1 MKNTKLVLFTTVFVC
16 CALFASCS
24 GGGSNVQSGFRV
36 FGEKYVQVFGG
47 GPPMFVAATSIQG
60 NRLFDYSGATGSV
73 SAFGPL
79 LCLGP
84 CPIEGGR
91 APARWNIV
99 AGTPGLECIGYLTP
113 NERDVTLN
121 SLQTSKCLT
130 FGIVFPFTAAPS
142 LVDLQAPPATLV
154 MTGESLTTTYG
165 MPYIEYRDPY
175 TGNLIGATSATYVS
189 AKGSVLEAAAPNLSS
204 VYDGVYNVL
213 ISNIRADGSLE
224 PVGSSTISCTGRPYP
239 YEPPPDPGP
248 CGCPPDQPCMPC
260 ENPIQ

>member
-1 MKNTKLVLFTTVFVC
+1 MKNTKLVLFSMIFVC
-16 CALFASCS
+16 CAFFASCS

-47 GPPMFVAATSIQG
+47 GFMFVSPTSIQG
-60 NRLFDYSGATGSV
+60 NRLFDYSGATGNV
-73 SAFGPL
+73 SSFGPL
-79 LCLGP
+79 LCGGP

-99 AGTPGLECIGYLTP
+99 AGTPIVECIGYLTP
-113 NERDVTLN
+113 NERDVALN
-121 SLQTSKCLT
+121 STQVSQCVTRGL
-130 FGIVFPFTAAPS
+130 VFPFAAAPG
-142 LVDLQAPPATLV
+142 LVDLQAPPATFE
-154 MTGESLTTTYG
+154 MTGENLSSTYG

-175 TGNLIGATSATYVS
+175 TGNLIGATTATYVS
-189 AKGSVLEAAAPNLSS
+189 EKGSVLQAAAPNLSS

-213 ISNIRADGSLE
+213 ISNVRADGTLE
-224 PVGSSTISCTGRPYP
+224 PVGTSTIVCTGRPYT

-260 ENPIQ
+260 EPIIQ